1 MIGLAF
7 GFVVVMMIGAGILI
21 LKLAEISKSERG
33 KKSWIWGVVILIALI
48 VVPILVLGIVIRM
61 VQYGEIGEA
70 FKSFGF

>member
-1 MIGLAF
+1 MIELAF